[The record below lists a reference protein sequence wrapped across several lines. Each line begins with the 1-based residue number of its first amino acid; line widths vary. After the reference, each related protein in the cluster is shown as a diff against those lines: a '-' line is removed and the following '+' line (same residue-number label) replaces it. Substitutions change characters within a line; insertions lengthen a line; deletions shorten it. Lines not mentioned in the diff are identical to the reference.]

1 MKLSE
6 PPERLTGTVQG
17 DEVADWLRAVQGNFG
32 PSAALAIRKKY
43 SFLGDHFI
51 DEVLVNTLVRVYQHR
66 DTYRPEKGS
75 FGAWFNK
82 IAMNEC
88 VRRFDYSSSVR
99 RSYFR
104 TTWPCS
110 AILGP
115 GTMTGT
121 KKSTQSAPRQLEDL
135 EKAMSKLK
143 PRDREILVRSIVHG
157 NDSPSIGRELK
168 MEPGAVRV
176 ALNRALGRLRAWML
190 HYQGSI
196 GPENVQ

>member
-1 MKLSE
+1 
-6 PPERLTGTVQG
+6 
-17 DEVADWLRAVQGNFG
+17 
-32 PSAALAIRKKY
+32 
-43 SFLGDHFI
+43 
-51 DEVLVNTLVRVYQHR
+51 
-66 DTYRPEKGS
+66 
-75 FGAWFNK
+75 
-82 IAMNEC
+82 
-88 VRRFDYSSSVR
+88 
-99 RSYFR
+99 
-104 TTWPCS
+104 
-110 AILGP
+110 
-115 GTMTGT
+115 MTGT
-121 KKSTQSAPRQLEDL
+121 KKSTQSARRQLEDL